1 VRWKQKRAM
10 RLDPETE
17 IALARAF
24 AGQYVSQIIF
34 DYAVT
39 IVGEVQRDTLR
50 IETAFDLHT
59 PASEIIRVDPEH
71 AAPAA
76 GQMLA
81 LLHLPVIAV
90 HLSDQA
96 ELAVSF
102 NGGWRITIPP
112 HDQYEAWNL
121 QIEDGPWFIY
131 GPDGEISWFPH
142 RGTAH
147 GATA

>member
-1 VRWKQKRAM
+1 M
-10 RLDPETE
+10 RLDPETG

-24 AGQYVSQIIF
+24 AGQRVSQIIF

-50 IETAFDLHT
+50 IESAFALHT
-59 PASEIIRVDPEH
+59 PTSEIIRVVPEH

-81 LLHLPVIAV
+81 LLHLPVLAV

-96 ELAVSF
+96 ELAVCF
-102 NGGWRITIPP
+102 DGGWRITIPP
-112 HDQYEAWNL
+112 DDQYEAWHL
-121 QIEDGPWFIY
+121 RIEDGPWFIC
-131 GPDGEISWFPH
+131 GPGGEIAWFPH
-142 RGTAH
+142 RGTPH
-147 GATA
+147 